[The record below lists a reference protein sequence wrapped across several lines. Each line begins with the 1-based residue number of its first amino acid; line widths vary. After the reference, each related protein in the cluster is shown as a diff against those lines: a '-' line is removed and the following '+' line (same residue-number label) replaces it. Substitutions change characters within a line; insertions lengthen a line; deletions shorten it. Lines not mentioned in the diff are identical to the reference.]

1 MSLFRPRR
9 DERRAVSYADVWG
22 SGGDVSTSTA
32 QLTGELVGFNEVI
45 GLDAVAGAVGLM
57 SDLISMTPF
66 RAHRDVNGVAQ
77 PLPTQPQIITAPS
90 AAVKPMAWKAQ
101 FVVGQMLWGNSV
113 GYITEWDSTGHPIS
127 VEWVDPAQVQ
137 VVERAPFGT
146 ADWFIAGRK
155 VDPSRILHVPGRY
168 VRPGSIMGI
177 APLERHRETY
187 GLALAARRYGSE
199 WFRDG
204 AHPSAVLMSDQA
216 IEQPV
221 ADEVKRRWLAVT
233 NKREPRVLGAGLKYQ
248 ATQGNPAD
256 SQMIEVEQQTINK
269 VARIMGVPAE
279 FIGGGGGGGGSI
291 TYANREQRAMDLLTY
306 YADPHLVRLE
316 EMLGECLPKPRYV
329 KANRGAFLRADLLTR
344 YKAHDMAIRGG
355 FGSVNERRALED
367 LPPIDAGDEY
377 LWPPYATTVQQVDPT
392 PQGGSDDDSQ

>member
-9 DERRAVSYADVWG
+9 DEHRAVSYTDVWG
-22 SGGDVSTSTA
+22 SGGDVGATTSK
-32 QLTGELVGFNEVI
+32 LTGEVVGFNDVI

-66 RAHRDVNGVAQ
+66 HAHRDVDGVAR
-77 PLPTQPQIITAPS
+77 PVPSQPQIITSPS
-90 AAVKPMAWKAQ
+90 AVISVMAWKAQ
-101 FVVGQMLWGNSV
+101 FVVGQMLWGNSI
-113 GYITEWDSTGHPIS
+113 GYVTEWDATGHPTT
-127 VEWVDPAQVQ
+127 VEWVDNAQVQ
-137 VVERAPFGT
+137 VIEGAPFGT
-146 ADWFIAGRK
+146 AEWSIAGRK
-155 VDPSRILHVPGRY
+155 VDPSRIIHVPGRY

-177 APLERHRETY
+177 APLERHRDTY

-204 AHPSAVLMSDQA
+204 AHPSAVLMSDQK

-221 ADEVKRRWLAVT
+221 ADEIKRRWLAPR
-233 NKREPRVLGAGLKYQ
+233 NKREPRVLGAGLRYEK
-248 ATQGNPAD
+248 TQGNPSE

-269 VARIMGVPAE
+269 VARIVGVPAE

-316 EMLGECLPKPRYV
+316 QMLGSCLPKPRYV
-329 KANRGAFLRADLLTR
+329 KANRGAFLRADIATR
-344 YKAHDMAIRGG
+344 YRVSDMAIRSGMA
-355 FGSVNERRALED
+355 SVNERRALED
-367 LPPIDAGDEY
+367 LPPIESGDEY
-377 LWPPYATTVQQVDPT
+377 LWPPYATSVQQVDPT
-392 PQGGSDDDSQ
+392 TQGGSDE